1 MQLAIDGWRVD
12 PAAREARR
20 GDQVEQLSP
29 RAIRLLQVLA
39 EADGAVL
46 SRADLLDRVWP
57 NVFVGDE
64 SLTQV
69 VSELRRKLG
78 NRELISTV
86 ARGGYRL
93 TQPLLRIADPQSAA
107 LEPAPFTID
116 AYALCIEAKE
126 CFQSGV
132 EGSQRAFVDLAA
144 EAAALSPG
152 FADAR
157 ALHGLALLK
166 RHIFWS
172 EGHMLLE
179 VALDETAAALK
190 LDPNLA
196 VAHLTDAAIRV
207 AIGMNETGLQALER
221 ALALAPQ
228 DAGLHLE
235 ASILL
240 LSIGNHKA
248 AGALAVRSAQL
259 APHDFGAD
267 LLAARLFQ
275 YSDPVRGR
283 FCAQRAL
290 QKVQAELAMNPY
302 SMRALYAL
310 GPLLAQLGD
319 HRAARAALEGVTHHD
334 SPLEYYRA
342 IGFAQIGDGT
352 AALERLDFLGLRGW
366 RHACILDKDDGFKPL
381 QSDERLHRLQA
392 DILAA

>member
-12 PAAREARR
+12 PASREARR

-29 RAIRLLQVLA
+29 RAIRLLQVLG

-46 SRADLLDRVWP
+46 SRADLLERVWP
-57 NVFVGDE
+57 NVFVSDE

-78 NRELISTV
+78 NRELITTV

-93 TQPLLRIADPQSAA
+93 TQSLLQVADPQSAA
-107 LEPAPFTID
+107 IAQAPFTID

-144 EAAALSPG
+144 EAAAMSPDYAG
-152 FADAR
+152 AR
-157 ALHGLALLK
+157 ALHALALLK

-179 VALDETAAALK
+179 TALDETTTALK
-190 LDPNLA
+190 LDPQLA
-196 VAHLTDAAIRV
+196 GAHLTDAAIRV
-207 AIGMNETGLQALER
+207 AIGMTDLGLRSLER
-221 ALALAPQ
+221 AIAFAPE
-228 DAGLHLE
+228 DPLMHLE
-235 ASILL
+235 AAILV
-240 LSIGNHKA
+240 LSMGNRKA
-248 AGALAVRSAQL
+248 AGALAVKSAQL

-267 LLAARLFQ
+267 LLAARIYQ

-283 FCAQRAL
+283 LHAQRAL
-290 QKVQAELAMNPY
+290 RKVQAELDMNPQ

-319 HRAARAALEGVTHHD
+319 HRAARSALEGVAHHN

-366 RHACILDKDDGFKPL
+366 RHACILDKDDGFRPL
-381 QSDERLHRLQA
+381 QADNRLHRLQA
-392 DILAA
+392 DIMAA